1 MVEIDR
7 ARATATLRRSSPLFV
22 LAVGFLL
29 GVLVAV
35 AVVPDRAATT
45 TQTAGDAAGGA
56 QGESATGDNTVATGT
71 EAGGAGDAAGVGTAG
86 GASGSGSTASRAAS
100 GGTTTG
106 GRSATTIPGV
116 PGLEPAAQ
124 RGVTA
129 QKIHLGI
136 GLPDISVIAAL
147 GPGYD
152 QGDIRA
158 HVESV
163 LAAWRRDK
171 KVPVAGRDIEVSY
184 RTYNILSQDEQRAA
198 CVGFG
203 QDDKV
208 FAVVAIHDFGIGAS
222 ECVSCEYRMPL
233 VTADGP
239 FDVSYRR
246 GWPYL
251 FTMAMSSSRVLRN
264 FIAWGDQTGR
274 FKGKRIGV
282 YYPNDP
288 LYAPDVQAFVIK
300 RLRALGYQVV
310 SEVTTDLQGAQ
321 TGGPN
326 DSVAVQRFRTARV
339 DTAILL
345 VSPVAKTNFFNQ
357 AQLQGYRPMYL
368 ENDLAFS
375 TTTTATKTYPPD
387 YFDGMVGVT
396 GQRFGESPAG
406 IPPTPEAKECLAEFK
421 AATGKTVDRDA
432 REAEYIAGNQACDEL
447 RVLMSALQ
455 WAGRNLTPA
464 RLVAGLETL
473 KRAEMGIH
481 GDVTFSSNKHDGVSA
496 YRELLWKKGCKCW
509 VAQGAFKPLAGP

>member
-7 ARATATLRRSSPLFV
+7 TRATATLRRSSPLFV

-29 GVLVAV
+29 GVLVAIV
-35 AVVPDRAATT
+35 VVPDRTVTTTRATT
-45 TQTAGDAAGGA
+45 GAAGNA
-56 QGESATGDNTVATGT
+56 QGESAAV
-71 EAGGAGDAAGVGTAG
+71 GDAARGGTDAEPAADATAAGAPGGGSAGGSTGTAG
-86 GASGSGSTASRAAS
+86 GGAAR
-100 GGTTTG
+100 GHTG
-106 GRSATTIPGV
+106 ATVPQV
-116 PGLEPAAQ
+116 PGIEPGAQ

-129 QKIHLGI
+129 HKIHLGI

-171 KVPVAGRDIEVSY
+171 KVPVAGRDIEVTY

-222 ECVSCEYRMPL
+222 ECVTSEYRMPL

-264 FIAWGDQTGR
+264 FVAWGDQTGR

-288 LYAPDVQAFVIK
+288 LYTPDVQALVIK

-310 SEVTTDLQGAQ
+310 SEVTTDLQSAQ

-357 AQLQGYRPMYL
+357 AQLQGYRPSYL
-368 ENDLAFS
+368 ENDMAFS

-387 YFDGMVGVT
+387 YFDGMFGVT

-406 IPPTPEAKECLAEFK
+406 IPPSPEAKECLAEFQ
-421 AATGKTVDRDA
+421 AATGKTVDRDV

-447 RVLMSALQ
+447 RVLMTALQ

-464 RLVAGLETL
+464 RLVAGLETV
-473 KRAEMGIH
+473 KKAEMGIH
-481 GDVTFSSNKHDGVSA
+481 GDITFASNKHDGVSA

-509 VAQGAFKPLAGP
+509 VAQGAFKPLAAP